1 MAQTEEDVDKG
12 DDVSDDG
19 DDREKEGERRG
30 GLLAIS
36 LTPLGEEE
44 GAGLR
49 LKPVTGVKSMGR
61 ENCRCRSQRAGGP
74 TEEEENPQIK
84 PS

>member
-1 MAQTEEDVDKG
+1 MAQSEEDVDEG

-19 DDREKEGERRG
+19 GDREKEGERRG

-36 LTPLGEEE
+36 LTPPGEEE

-49 LKPVTGVKSMGR
+49 LKPATGVKSMGQ
-61 ENCRCRSQRAGGP
+61 ENCCCRSQRAG
-74 TEEEENPQIK
+74 PQRRKRIHTYT
-84 PS
+84 